1 MPLTSELI
9 IQQLLGAL
17 MKMITN
23 TSIVYEVNQIF
34 QEQLPSQ
41 WMLNAKS
48 FPDLCYE
55 STGYVVPFQIALDFT
70 FVRAY
75 S

>member
-9 IQQLLGAL
+9 IQQLLGAQ
-17 MKMITN
+17 MKMTTR
-23 TSIVYEVNQIF
+23 TSIMYEVNQVF

-41 WMLNAKS
+41 WMLNAES
-48 FPDLCYE
+48 FSDLCCN
-55 STGYVVPFQIALDFT
+55 STDYVVPFQIALDFT